1 MYVVLGECELVTG
14 IEEEELTLNER
25 EGIYTSPSM
34 ALTAL
39 HTRST
44 YVEYL
49 VAMLLSWDGRVG

>member
-39 HTRST
+39 HTR
-44 YVEYL
+44 VYL
-49 VAMLLSWDGRVG
+49 CRVFGGHAVVVGRTGG